1 MLVRYKGF
9 NYLRHDDGVS
19 MFENGLE
26 LSGGFARNSGKD
38 HCILDFTKYTF
49 PDEAYSLFLE
59 SLSVILEVHGD
70 AGVLEEIGVRVLAD
84 LDRALRDARV
94 SRGDSLARRLYDI
107 PHLME
112 GYRRKVLASYYTD
125 QIGVKVIS
133 TLAKNYVL
141 ESGLKD
147 VVVVDPFMG
156 SGVLLAGFIREF
168 GCEKIKRVIGFEK
181 DPLSCI
187 VGYALLLR
195 LCGKGKVEVR
205 CGDTFKIVQLQPTL
219 TSTATS
225 YKSYAHLIL
234 TNSPFT
240 RWELLN
246 VEYKRFLEDKFA
258 SSGYSRYIT
267 RGQLNLQTLSLF
279 LADYMLKDG
288 GLLASVLPAST
299 FYTIYGEGVK
309 KLLRENY
316 HVLALIQKRGE
327 PSFSVGSGFK
337 EVILVASKSR
347 RVGETA
353 FITLDNGVEP
363 TRLEYSLG
371 RVRAPETHYVDLH
384 RITGILDFNWLALF
398 KIEALR
404 QFIDMLSTLLTAK
417 KLLPFAEA
425 LGKKSIVR
433 GVEMYGPDFFLIPNR
448 FWHVLDVRENYLV
461 VSNGVET
468 LELPKGYLI
477 PALRRPGL
485 YMDAILVKP
494 DHYLVSI
501 PPAGLGELPGDV
513 RVYIEWGLRSGAAS
527 VAVRA
532 FGERWYSHV
541 YRQVASKR
549 PFATLFLPDK
559 IDARFRNRG
568 VFAVAPEIPVS
579 ATKNFYLVLDRQC
592 SPLLT
597 LWFNSGLFILLLL
610 HAGRMISRT
619 WTRFLEDDYLKLPI
633 PNPTICREYEGEAG
647 NMIREISS
655 TRLPP
660 LSLQIS
666 NPYRRKLDEFIF
678 DVLGAQGTNVDYVH
692 DLLAKTLEELKTH
705 ERRATY
711 GETS

>member
-1 MLVRYKGF
+1 MAGS
-9 NYLRHDDGVS
+9 GVS
-19 MFENGLE
+19 VKGSDEE
-26 LSGGFARNSGKD
+26 
-38 HCILDFTKYTF
+38 CVLDPTRYAS
-49 PDEAYSLFLE
+49 PGEVYSLLVGA
-59 SLSVILEVHGD
+59 LSVILEVHGD
-70 AGVLEEIGVRVLAD
+70 TSVLEEIGVRVLAD
-84 LDRALRDARV
+84 LDRALRDARA

-112 GYRRKVLASYYTD
+112 RYRRKVLSAYYTD
-125 QIGVKVIS
+125 HIGVKVIS
-133 TLAKNYVL
+133 TLARNYVL
-141 ESGLKD
+141 ESGLND

-156 SGVLLAGFIREF
+156 SGILLAGFVEEI
-168 GCEKIKRVIGFEK
+168 GCEEIKRVIGFEK

-195 LCGKGKVEVR
+195 LCGRGKVEVR

-225 YKSYAHLIL
+225 YRSYAHLIL
-234 TNSPFT
+234 TNPPFT
-240 RWELLN
+240 RWELLD
-246 VEYKRFLEDKFA
+246 VKYRRFLEDRFA

-267 RGQLNLQTLSLF
+267 RRQLNLQTLSLF

-327 PSFSVGSGFK
+327 SSFSVDSGFK

-347 RVGETA
+347 KKGETA
-353 FITLDNGVEP
+353 FITLDSDLEP
-363 TRLEYSLG
+363 SRLEYSLG

-404 QFIDMLSTLLTAK
+404 QFIDMLTALLTAR

-433 GVEMYGPDFFLIPNR
+433 GVEMHGPDFFLIPNR
-448 FWHVLDVRENYLV
+448 FWRVLDVRENYIV
-461 VSNGVET
+461 VSNGVEV
-468 LELPKGYLI
+468 LELPREYLI
-477 PALRRPGL
+477 PALRKPGL
-485 YMDAILVKP
+485 YVDSILVKP
-494 DHYLVSI
+494 DHYLISI
-501 PPAGLGELPGDV
+501 PPTGLEEFSSSV
-513 RVYIEWGLRSGAAS
+513 RRYIEWGLRSGAAS

-541 YRQVASKR
+541 YRQVASKK

-559 IDARFRNRG
+559 VDARFRNRG
-568 VFAVAPEIPVS
+568 VFAVATEAPVS

-597 LWFNSGLFILLLL
+597 LWFNSSFFISLLL
-610 HAGRMISRT
+610 HAGRAISET
-619 WTRFLEDDYLKLPI
+619 WTRFLEEDYLKLPI
-633 PNPTICREYEGEAG
+633 PNPSICREYGGEVEKLV
-647 NMIREISS
+647 RELSS

-660 LSLQIS
+660 LSLQIG
-666 NPYRRKLDEFIF
+666 NPYRRKLDEFIL
-678 DVLGAQGTNVDYVH
+678 DILGAQGANLTF
-692 DLLAKTLEELKTH
+692 
-705 ERRATY
+705 
-711 GETS
+711 SSP